1 MRKAPHIY
9 LGVEYWNR
17 LFSSGPYHSLLS
29 DRRNQL
35 HTFFFINR
43 QSRSCAGEITH
54 MFTNTWNN
62 IISWFKDRSERGK
75 LIRSFNDAAKESFV
89 SGLVPT
95 LLKASISRGEREYRH
110 QFSDRFN
117 SGFRIKAF
125 KGRELSR
132 NELVNIGGAIISDS
146 TLIRRLVVLGFDTL
160 EVHGDVGCY
169 GCRWQLKDFMQLPE

>member
-1 MRKAPHIY
+1 
-9 LGVEYWNR
+9 
-17 LFSSGPYHSLLS
+17 
-29 DRRNQL
+29 
-35 HTFFFINR
+35 
-43 QSRSCAGEITH
+43 

-160 EVHGDVGCY
+160 EVHGDVGYY